1 MFLVYFGQSSKDFL
15 ENGQPLAGQSGDYSI
30 PTQGLESCHENGNPE
45 LDRLDITKIPYHS
58 VKIQTLPCNSCGPL
72 GQLFNSLSLS
82 FLICTIEIIRVLAQG
97 C

>member
-1 MFLVYFGQSSKDFL
+1 MYCGKELNMSYWGPSEEPHRIQRKV
-15 ENGQPLAGQSGDYSI
+15 

-45 LDRLDITKIPYHS
+45 LDRLDITKIPYHL
-58 VKIQTLPCNSCGPL
+58 VKIQTLLCTSCGPL
-72 GQLFNSLSLS
+72 GQLFNFLSLS